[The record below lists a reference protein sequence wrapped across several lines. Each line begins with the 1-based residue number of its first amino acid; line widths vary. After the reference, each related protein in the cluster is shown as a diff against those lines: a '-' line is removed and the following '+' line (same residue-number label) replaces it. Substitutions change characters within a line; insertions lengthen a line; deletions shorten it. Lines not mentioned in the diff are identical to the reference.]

1 MSVLAGAI
9 EKSGR
14 ERAVLALRLLL
25 DVGLALFTFS
35 LGFRIAPVQIAL
47 AVVLGATLALH
58 ALGHRVLRPTAF
70 DKPLLL
76 YGLAL
81 GLGVVAQAA
90 SGASVLAPDA
100 LGVYRLAAGI
110 LLVGAIGDRER
121 AIRLA
126 RIFVVAVA
134 LQGLYGV
141 VQHYTGIDWVH
152 WKKPIVHH
160 APFSDDR
167 FLVVGTYSRHSTHA
181 FVTTAGLTFL
191 SAALLTRALGRR
203 SWILALLA
211 IPTGLGNLF
220 TFVRTA
226 WGALA
231 AGLGTMAVV
240 GRHFKQALRIF
251 AVLAVLGGVVVAA
264 SPALREKASRAI
276 DPDYTNNW
284 HRGFMWAR
292 TLEMIVDHPV
302 TGIGAGTFTPRTHDY
317 YDPLVE
323 YWPVRCHTH
332 NNLLFVWAESGPL
345 GLLAFV
351 WLFGAVL
358 AALRRGAKSLAPED
372 GEARAVILG
381 AAGVVGVFLAW
392 TVLQDPLYDGM
403 IAYTVTFAMAVGL
416 AAGGKA
422 AAPMP
427 FESVAAVEPPEA
439 VPAEEQAP
447 PARTSAAVAAA
458 AFSCAALGGLTGL
471 EAVTPAQAHVALVI
485 LAVLGLGLLPI
496 VPAAP
501 AAALRGTAIFAGAAV
516 LASRP
521 FTAVLDPG
529 TAAWWASPSAAVTL
543 AALVA
548 GSAGTTWSIR
558 RPGLVGP
565 APVAGALTVAWAA
578 VWITLLEYVLFRW
591 FNVEYNPGRPF
602 SYNFAVGACAV
613 GVLFVA
619 WAGPLGFGEARVV
632 GVAQR
637 LIRLPAVVVAAGLLV
652 IAAAGLGR

>member
-1 MSVLAGAI
+1 MHLAGAI
-9 EKSGR
+9 ENTAR
-14 ERAVLALRLLL
+14 ERAVRVLRIVL
-25 DVGLALFTFS
+25 DVGLGLFAAC
-35 LGFRIAPVQIAL
+35 LGFRIAPAQIAL
-47 AVVLGATLALH
+47 LIVAGAVIALH
-58 ALGHRVLRPTAF
+58 LLGEGVLRPTAL

-76 YGLAL
+76 YFLAL
-81 GLGVVAQAA
+81 ALGVVAQAGA
-90 SGASVLAPDA
+90 GASLGANDAWGLYRIAMGVVL
-100 LGVYRLAAGI
+100 I
-110 LLVGAIGDRER
+110 GAIGDATR
-121 AIRLA
+121 AVRLTK
-126 RIFVVAVA
+126 IFVVAVA
-134 LQGLYGV
+134 LQGLYGA

-152 WKKPIVHH
+152 LSRPLVHH

-167 FLVVGTYSRHSTHA
+167 FLVIGTYQRHSTHA
-181 FVTTAGLTFL
+181 YVTTAGLTFL

-203 SWILALLA
+203 AWIAILLA
-211 IPTGLGNLF
+211 VPTGLGNLF

-240 GRHFKQALRIF
+240 GRRFKQAAAI
-251 AVLAVLGGVVVAA
+251 LAVLGALGAVTVVA

-276 DPDYTNNW
+276 DPEYTNNW

-351 WLFGAVL
+351 WLFGAAL
-358 AALRRGAKSLAPED
+358 AALRRGAKALAPEEN
-372 GEARAVILG
+372 EARAVILG
-381 AAGVVGVFLAW
+381 SAGVIGVFLAW

-403 IAYTVTFAMAVGL
+403 IALTTMFAMAVGI
-416 AAGGKA
+416 AASGRA
-422 AAPMP
+422 ATP
-427 FESVAAVEPPEA
+427 VASEA
-439 VPAEEQAP
+439 VAPVEEREEVPADEVPP

-458 AFSCAALGGLTGL
+458 GFACAALGGLTNLGAASAA
-471 EAVTPAQAHVALVI
+471 EGKVAVVI
-485 LAVLGLGLLPI
+485 LGVLGLGLLPV
-496 VPAAP
+496 VPAAT
-501 AAALRGTAIFAGAAV
+501 AAALRGLAIFAGAAV

-529 TAAWWASPSAAVTL
+529 TEAWWSSPSAAVTL

-548 GSAGTTWSIR
+548 GSAGTAWSIR
-558 RPGLVGP
+558 RPGLVGS

-578 VWITLLEYVLFRW
+578 IWITLLEYVLFRW
-591 FNVEYNPGRPF
+591 FDIGYNPGRPF
-602 SYNFAVGACAV
+602 SYNFVVGACAV

-619 WAGPLGFGEARVV
+619 WSGPLGFGEAKVE
-632 GVAQR
+632 GVAAR
-637 LIRLPAVVVAAGLLV
+637 LVRLPAVVVAAGLLV
-652 IAAAGLGR
+652 LAFAGLT